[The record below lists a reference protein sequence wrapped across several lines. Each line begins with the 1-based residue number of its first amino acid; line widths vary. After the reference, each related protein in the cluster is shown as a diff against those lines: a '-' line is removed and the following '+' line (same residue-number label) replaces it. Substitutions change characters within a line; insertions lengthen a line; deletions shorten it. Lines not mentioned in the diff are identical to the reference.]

1 MALSLRQ
8 QLDDT
13 RDGYDQECTWLRFL
27 IDAYTGGGGFQ
38 GRIKQPPAG
47 FWGAVAE
54 SFASLL
60 AIAHGDTAG
69 AMGSYLD
76 QYKRE
81 DLDKYGRRVA
91 VSHYLNYVR
100 PTTNLKISYIV
111 RKPHKRN
118 NVPPALQEWI
128 DRTGYD
134 KEFRRRALVTA
145 VLGWFPM
152 LVDMPEVSPSARTQ
166 AEAGKPDP
174 YTVLCLP
181 CHLRDYQLDEQGDFV
196 WAKLAQ
202 TFQRQET
209 WDAECVTV
217 TRYTIWTRDEFTVYE
232 VIGDQVSEQPRRGRH
247 KFGRVPVVAWRSDTS
262 VEDPIR
268 ADSINA
274 DIAHEVRRLFNL
286 MSELDEHIRSQVFA
300 LLVVP
305 GGAVP
310 AGGAELGVENGLVID
325 REQRNVPFFLAPP
338 GSVAA
343 TLEARIAA
351 TVIEIYRL
359 ARVEYTRASGTNSSA
374 QSREREFSV
383 TNLSIADLAASLAAG
398 DRETLI
404 TVGRGL
410 QISEEALQQLEC
422 VAHESY
428 ADEALDQELEQ
439 AVEALTIR
447 ELGAQFRVELLK
459 RLAQKLLPSM
469 STATRRIIESEIEE
483 QVKQAERDREAAT
496 KNLPGGGGDEPPP
509 EGDDGEEEDED
520 DDERQAAE

>member
-1 MALSLRQ
+1 MALSLKQ
-8 QLDDT
+8 QLDQT
-13 RDGYDQECTWLRFL
+13 RDGYDEESTWLRFL
-27 IDAYTGGGGFQ
+27 LDAYTGGGGFQ

-54 SFASLL
+54 SFSSLL
-60 AIAHGDTAG
+60 ALATHSDVQGMG
-69 AMGSYLD
+69 GSYLD

-81 DLDKYGRRVA
+81 DADKYARRVA

-100 PTTNLKISYIV
+100 PTTNLKISYII

-118 NVPPALQEWI
+118 NVPPALQDWI

-134 KEFRRRALVTA
+134 KDFRRRALVTA

-152 LVDMPEVSPSARTQ
+152 LVDMPEVPKAARTQ
-166 AEAGKPDP
+166 ADAGTREP

-181 CHLRDYQLDEQGDFV
+181 CHLRDYQLDEQGEFL
-196 WAKLAQ
+196 WAKMAQ
-202 TFQRQET
+202 SFQRKDA
-209 WDAECVTV
+209 WDSEAVTV

-232 VIGDQVSEQPRRGRH
+232 AVGDQVTEQPRTGRH
-247 KFGRVPVVAWRSDTS
+247 TFGRVPVVAWRSDTA

-286 MSELDEHIRSQVFA
+286 ISELDEHIRSQVFA

-305 GGAVP
+305 GGTPP

-325 REQRNVPFFLAPP
+325 REQKNVPFFLAPP

-343 TLEARIAA
+343 TLEARIVA
-351 TVIEIYRL
+351 TVVEIYRL
-359 ARVEYTRASGTNSSA
+359 ARVEYTRPSGTNSSA
-374 QSREREFSV
+374 QSKEREFSP
-383 TNLSIADLAASLAAG
+383 TNLSIADLASSLAAG

-410 QISEEALQQLEC
+410 SIAEETLQQLEC

-469 STATRRIIESEIEE
+469 STETRKVIESEIEE
-483 QVKQAERDREAAT
+483 QVKQAEREAVAAAE
-496 KNLPGGGGDEPPP
+496 NLPNGGDDEPPP
-509 EGDDGEEEDED
+509 EGDPQQDGDEE
-520 DDERQAAE
+520 ERQAAE